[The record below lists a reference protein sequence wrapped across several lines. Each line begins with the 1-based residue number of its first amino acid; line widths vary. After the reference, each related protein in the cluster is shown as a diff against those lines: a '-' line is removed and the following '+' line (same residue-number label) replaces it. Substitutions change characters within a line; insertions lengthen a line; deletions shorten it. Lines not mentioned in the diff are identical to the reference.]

1 MILTAILAATVALA
15 DRPTAVAPASD
26 QASYKAWLA
35 DQAMEA
41 ESNFS
46 LKERCPEAVVRDISS
61 QVVSARGAGP
71 GLRSHGLAE
80 AVLVEGCGRR
90 MRVNLTVLAPLQ
102 GQAWQA
108 QTGLPGESLAGMG
121 LQQQAASQLG
131 AVVGGRRLAG
141 CEGLSIGE
149 AQVIARPGG
158 VRLLTAGTPAPK
170 SAPGV
175 LYATLA
181 DPAQQ
186 AQIAPDQAWAERWP
200 LSACGRDASV
210 TVLFGPY
217 KDGTNIMIHVTPAWA
232 DLATPPV
239 PR

>member
-1 MILTAILAATVALA
+1 MIVTAILAATVVLA
-15 DRPTAVAPASD
+15 DRPTAVAPAAD
-26 QASYKAWLA
+26 QPSYKAWLA

-46 LKERCPEAVVRDISS
+46 LKDRCPDAVVRDIST

-71 GLRSHGLAE
+71 GLRSQGLAE

-90 MRVNLTVLAPLQ
+90 MRVNLTVLAPLS

-108 QTGLPGESLAGMG
+108 QTGLPGESLAGLA
-121 LQQQAASQLG
+121 LQQQAAQQLG
-131 AVVGGRRLAG
+131 AVVNGRRLAG
-141 CEGLSIGE
+141 CEGVSIGE
-149 AQVIARPGG
+149 AQIIARPGS
-158 VRLLTAGTPAPK
+158 VRLLAAGVVAPK
-170 SAPGV
+170 AAPGV
-175 LYATLA
+175 LNVTLV

-186 AQIAPDQAWAERWP
+186 AQLAPDQAWAERWP

-217 KDGTNIMIHVTPAWA
+217 RDGTSIMIHVTPAWA
-232 DLATPPV
+232 PPL
-239 PR
+239 P